1 MPKKPQL
8 LLFTATSI
16 TYCQK
21 TQFTPDKD
29 TSVPLS
35 PKCLKC
41 IHKVIRPLLYYAQA
55 VDNKLL
61 VAFNA
66 ISSQQAKAMVHTEQL
81 VEMLLNYIATYSNK
95 GIVYRASD
103 MVLCTHADAGYLNE
117 TKSHSRAN
125 GWIYFELL
133 CDCYG

>member
-1 MPKKPQL
+1 VHSQNYQAAAL
-8 LLFTATSI
+8 LCTI
-16 TYCQK
+16 
-21 TQFTPDKD
+21 
-29 TSVPLS
+29 
-35 PKCLKC
+35 
-41 IHKVIRPLLYYAQA
+41 A

-61 VAFNA
+61 VALNA

-81 VEMLLNYIATYSNK
+81 VEMLLNHGVTYSNK

-125 GWIYFELL
+125 GWIYFETCCGCYGLPQAGILANNLL
-133 CDCYG
+133 CG